1 MATNLE
7 TKIGRIRNNV
17 TAALAKIA
25 EKGVTVPEGA
35 GSDDLEGLI
44 DAIKGIKILDVGSVT
59 PTADTIASN
68 YGIAHGLGAT
78 PDFFILIA
86 SGHFTNGE
94 YQHYVKY
101 SSSFKCSYEAGVQSY
116 KVHRVYG
123 YGDTNGLTSSNGTAF
138 NISDAFDSN
147 KFYLKL
153 PPYVKLK
160 AGITYCWAVGV
171 IDTLE

>member
-1 MATNLE
+1 MAEYIIQDITL
-7 TKIGRIRNNV
+7 TAIADAIREKTGE
-17 TAALAKIA
+17 TAALTPAA
-25 EKGVTVPEGA
+25 MSE
-35 GSDDLEGLI
+35 
-44 DAIKGIKILDVGSVT
+44 AIKGIKILDVGSVT
-59 PTADTIASN
+59 PTEDTNVSN

-94 YQHYVKY
+94 YKDYVKY
-101 SSSFKCSYEAGVQSY
+101 SSSFKCSYEAGLQSY

-123 YGDTNGLTSSNGTAF
+123 YGDTNGLISTNGTAF